1 MTVAKYTLVITSEAD
16 HDLSNLYEEGFLK
29 WGEEQADHYYN
40 ALLTHFEILCDNPYL
55 FRAVDEIRPGYRRS
69 VCGKHS
75 IFYRIVGDAV
85 EITALVKYENRL
97 PPSL

>member
-1 MTVAKYTLVITSEAD
+1 MTKYILVITSEAD
-16 HDLSNLYEEGFLK
+16 RDLSNLYEEGFLK
-29 WGEEQADHYYN
+29 WGEKQADQYYD
-40 ALLTHFEILCDNPYL
+40 AILTHFDVLCENPYL

-75 IFYRIVGDAV
+75 IFYRVEGNTV
-85 EITALVKYENRL
+85 EIAALVKYENRL